1 MKTNTGFCFT
11 DLTTLYSVDA
21 LLKDPSKASD
31 FQFLDL
37 CSLIDTMILS
47 KNICVLEP
55 VQEFE
60 KLIPVKYPDL
70 FFQLE
75 KKNIK
80 IKKLPYPVNTN
91 IDEDLLILA
100 KELRS
105 DPIQMKYLRKFGK
118 NMDTTGYFT
127 KYFKEL
133 SKKPII
139 GKLNNHGYMIS
150 DGSIYGLGHYY
161 RLLSYLNYSWKEKIP
176 YMPHY
181 IRGPIIKKS
190 ISHTGNKLN
199 NFLIGKDI
207 INKIEDK
214 IKGFKEYYST
224 IKPISIEPMPFPA
237 IPTYILSQCNHH
249 TDIIDEV
256 CNVTK
261 SWKTKRFQEL
271 MARYGEASMQDTLKA
286 NQYKN
291 KINDYID
298 SLDQKLIEGLEIQKV
313 IPLIIRIMIMAS
325 GILKKYNPIILLELI
340 YKIMETMPELYQ
352 FSDKVKTNFQL
363 SFLGSL
369 YKGMNEISSST
380 EVFENVFKR
389 DINLYKLNTFK
400 KFFHLIENFDYM
412 KDVL

>member
-1 MKTNTGFCFT
+1 
-11 DLTTLYSVDA
+11 
-21 LLKDPSKASD
+21 
-31 FQFLDL
+31 
-37 CSLIDTMILS
+37 
-47 KNICVLEP
+47 
-55 VQEFE
+55 
-60 KLIPVKYPDL
+60 
-70 FFQLE
+70 
-75 KKNIK
+75 
-80 IKKLPYPVNTN
+80 
-91 IDEDLLILA
+91 
-100 KELRS
+100 
-105 DPIQMKYLRKFGK
+105 
-118 NMDTTGYFT
+118 
-127 KYFKEL
+127 
-133 SKKPII
+133 
-139 GKLNNHGYMIS
+139 
-150 DGSIYGLGHYY
+150 
-161 RLLSYLNYSWKEKIP
+161 
-176 YMPHY
+176 
-181 IRGPIIKKS
+181 
-190 ISHTGNKLN
+190 
-199 NFLIGKDI
+199 
-207 INKIEDK
+207 
-214 IKGFKEYYST
+214 
-224 IKPISIEPMPFPA
+224 MPFPA